1 MMRGCLIKLQN
12 DENPDEA
19 LKVTTYKY
27 IFYLLVFN
35 LNSKKPCP
43 DSQLS
48 ISTNS
53 DIVLYDK

>member
-35 LNSKKPCP
+35 LIFEET
-43 DSQLS
+43 LS
-48 ISTNS
+48 WFSIIN
-53 DIVLYDK
+53 LY

>member
-19 LKVTTYKY
+19 LKVTYKY

-35 LNSKKPCP
+35 LIFEET
-43 DSQLS
+43 LS
-48 ISTNS
+48 
-53 DIVLYDK
+53 

>member
-19 LKVTTYKY
+19 LKVTYKY